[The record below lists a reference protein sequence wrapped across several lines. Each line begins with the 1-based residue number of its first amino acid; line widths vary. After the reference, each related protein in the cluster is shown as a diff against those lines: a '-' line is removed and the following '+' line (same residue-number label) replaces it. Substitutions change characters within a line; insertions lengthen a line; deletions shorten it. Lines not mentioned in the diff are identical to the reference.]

1 MNLGVLTLT
10 CALRRGNYVN
20 LKSCSPQLQPWS
32 IEGIG
37 PQKLAMVSL
46 GTDMSPWLV
55 GLREDEHEH

>member
-1 MNLGVLTLT
+1 M
-10 CALRRGNYVN
+10 N